1 MVEKK
6 DLSKEASHHSE
17 KLEPAY
23 PLRTFQN
30 GGIIS
35 FSMQGRP
42 GRCILRYSIA
52 GRITEI
58 YMLQVERQTLSIC
71 LPLFW
76 LNFGP
81 SSFYKVDENSNSCH
95 KEVEWKDYNLSR
107 QHLDNS
113 RVRGGV
119 IDTKRYSHFSPPEL
133 GLCNQL
139 QEVCVRPM
147 PCAGISGVG
156 NRFSE
161 YKGGA
166 PQGKNKKDQETI
178 LVKER
183 KNLHSC

>member
-1 MVEKK
+1 MSSIFLVEKK

-81 SSFYKVDENSNSCH
+81 SSLYKVDENSNSCH

-113 RVRGGV
+113 RVRGRV
-119 IDTKRYSHFSPPEL
+119 ILKSRVIRNTAFSKKIKMFLQIFAMKFYINSHSLKSKEHHKIQLKKYETVSKFCFYIKR
-133 GLCNQL
+133 
-139 QEVCVRPM
+139 
-147 PCAGISGVG
+147 I
-156 NRFSE
+156 
-161 YKGGA
+161 
-166 PQGKNKKDQETI
+166 
-178 LVKER
+178 
-183 KNLHSC
+183 